1 MGSYRIRC
9 CADMQRAVSADWSGN
24 QLILGN
30 AKQCNDLKFLNIS
43 R

>member
-1 MGSYRIRC
+1 MGSYPIPC
-9 CADMQRAVSADWSGN
+9 CADMQRAVN

-30 AKQCNDLKFLNIS
+30 AKQCNDMKFLNIS